1 MIYYRAPMDK
11 QPARSFLGTYLR
23 LLAAVR
29 PYTGRLVLAVVCMI
43 VLALTTG
50 VYAYVVGPMLKFL
63 VSRGYDGG
71 AEILSLVPGLDVG
84 SMDREVMLM
93 ALPVFILVVA
103 LLKGLSYFGQFY
115 LMGAVGQR
123 VVADLRLRMFSWL
136 TALSPV
142 FFHKTPTGQI
152 VSRFTN
158 DVYAVEQAV
167 TYSVAAYLRD
177 SMQVVVLCVLAF
189 VLDWKL
195 ALIAFVVMPAAVFPI
210 VYFGKRLK
218 RVSTDSQ
225 VSLGTIADRVHEGI
239 RGMRII
245 QVFGAEE
252 FERERFAKENR
263 GYLHIMLKS
272 FAVRALQ
279 SPVMEF
285 LGAAGLAATIW
296 YAGSRMVAGTLD
308 PAHFVSFFAA
318 VMMLYN
324 PIKSLGRIGG
334 TTAAGVAAAERVFEL
349 LDEKLAVRD
358 RPGARELPAFKEAL
372 VFEDVSFTYGS
383 GEVLKGV
390 SFEARRGEVVAIVGP
405 SGAGKS
411 TLVNLIPRF
420 YDVTSGTIR
429 LDGMDIRDHT
439 LDSLRAQIG
448 MVTQEIILFND
459 TVADNIAYGRL
470 DIDEAGLSA
479 VAEKANALGF
489 IRDLPH
495 GFATRIGE
503 GGIRLSGGQRQRIAI
518 ARALLKD
525 APLLILDEATS
536 SLDTES
542 EREVQAALETLMRDR
557 TTIVIAHRL
566 STVYRADKIL
576 VLDQGRVVEEGKH
589 EALLAQNGVY
599 RRLYDLQF
607 KDEPNPQAPKGRG
620 TSAQGNALG
629 HEED

>member
-1 MIYYRAPMDK
+1 MGK
-11 QPARSFLGTYLR
+11 QPNRSFLGTYLR
-23 LLAAVR
+23 LLGAVR
-29 PYTGRLVLAVVCMI
+29 SYTGRLVLAVLCMI

-63 VSRGYDGG
+63 VSRGEGG
-71 AEILSLVPGLDVG
+71 AAEILSLVPGLDVG
-84 SMDREVMLM
+84 GMDREVMLM

-103 LLKGLSYFGQFY
+103 LLKGLAYFGQFY
-115 LMGAVGQR
+115 LMGAVGQK
-123 VVADLRLRMFSWL
+123 VVADLRTRMFNWL

-158 DVYAVEQAV
+158 DVYAVERAV

-177 SMQVVVLCVLAF
+177 SMQVIVLTVLAF
-189 VLDWKL
+189 VLDWRL
-195 ALIAFVVMPAAVFPI
+195 ALIAFVVMPVSVFPI
-210 VYFGKRLK
+210 VYFAKRLK

-225 VSLGTIADRVHEGI
+225 VSLGTIADRLHEGI
-239 RGMRII
+239 RGMRVI
-245 QVFGAEE
+245 QVFGAEK
-252 FERERFAKENR
+252 FERERFARENR
-263 GYLHIMLKS
+263 SYLSIMLKS

-285 LGAAGLAATIW
+285 LGALGLAATIW
-296 YAGSRMVAGTLD
+296 YAGSRMLTGSLD
-308 PAHFVSFFAA
+308 PANFVSFFAA

-349 LDEKLAVRD
+349 LDEKSVVLD
-358 RPGARELPAFKEAL
+358 RPGARELPAFQEAL
-372 VFEDVSFTYGS
+372 AFDKVSFTYGS
-383 GEVLKGV
+383 GEVLREV
-390 SFEARRGEVVAIVGP
+390 SFEARRGEVVALVGL

-420 YDVTSGTIR
+420 YDVTSGKIL
-429 LDGMDIRDHT
+429 LDGKDIRDHT
-439 LDSLRAQIG
+439 LASLRAQIG
-448 MVTQEIILFND
+448 MVTQEIVLFND
-459 TVADNIAYGRL
+459 TVADNIAYGFS
-470 DIDEAGLSA
+470 DVDETKLSQ
-479 VAEKANALGF
+479 VAEKAHALGF
-489 IRDLPH
+489 IKELPQ
-495 GFATRIGE
+495 GFQTRIGE

-518 ARALLKD
+518 ARALMKG

-536 SLDTES
+536 SLDTQS

-576 VLDQGRVVEEGKH
+576 VLDEGRVVEEGKH
-589 EALLAQNGVY
+589 EELLTRGGIY

-607 KDEPNPQAPKGRG
+607 RDEEVASATKSAAPDR
-620 TSAQGNALG
+620 SAGV
-629 HEED
+629 

>member
-1 MIYYRAPMDK
+1 MVYYPAFMDK
-11 QPARSFLGTYLR
+11 QHSRSFIGTYLR
-23 LLAAVR
+23 LLGAVR
-29 PYTGRLVLAVVCMI
+29 PYIGRLVLAVLCMI

-63 VSRGYDGG
+63 VSKGAEGG

-84 SMDREVMLM
+84 GMGREVMLM

-103 LLKGLSYFGQFY
+103 LVKGLSYFGQFY

-123 VVADLRLRMFSWL
+123 VVADLRMRMFNWL

-142 FFHKTPTGQI
+142 FFYKTPTGQI

-177 SMQVVVLCVLAF
+177 SMQVIVLTVLAF
-189 VLDWKL
+189 ILDWRL
-195 ALIAFVVMPAAVFPI
+195 ALIAFVVMPAAIFPI

-218 RVSTDSQ
+218 KVSTDSQ
-225 VSLGTIADRVHEGI
+225 VSLGTIADRLHEAI

-245 QVFGAEE
+245 QVFGAEKY
-252 FERERFAKENR
+252 ERERFGRENR
-263 GYLHIMLKS
+263 SYLRIMLKS

-296 YAGSRMVAGTLD
+296 YAGSRMQAGTLD

-349 LDEKLAVRD
+349 LDEKLTVED
-358 RPGARELPAFKEAL
+358 RPGAGDLPPFSEVLA
-372 VFEDVSFTYGS
+372 FEDVSFDYGS
-383 GEVLKGV
+383 GQVLKGV
-390 SFEARRGEVVAIVGP
+390 SFLARRGEVVAIVGP

-420 YDVTSGTIR
+420 YDVDAGKIT
-429 LDGMDIRDHT
+429 LDGKDARDHT
-439 LDSLRAQIG
+439 LASLRSQIG
-448 MVTQEIILFND
+448 MVTQEIVLFND
-459 TVADNIAYGRL
+459 TVADNIAYGL
-470 DIDEAGLSA
+470 PDAGEKDLEQ
-479 VAEKANALGF
+479 VAEKAHALGF
-489 IRDLPH
+489 IKELPQ
-495 GFATRIGE
+495 GFLTRIGE

-518 ARALLKD
+518 ARALMKD
-525 APLLILDEATS
+525 APILILDEATS

-566 STVYRADKIL
+566 STVYRADRIL
-576 VLDQGRVVEEGKH
+576 VLDEGRVVEEGKH
-589 EALLAQNGVY
+589 EELLAKNGVY

-607 KDEPNPQAPKGRG
+607 KDE
-620 TSAQGNALG
+620 
-629 HEED
+629 